1 MSQTSGDLSL
11 KFPTKKPLEVK
22 FSGVDLSSDGGLLL
36 VKQAQENLKVCEG
49 IANCL
54 DEKRQLHKVVHP
66 LLQLISQ
73 RVYQIVAGYEDVND
87 SNYLR
92 HDPIFKTI
100 CGKTPLIG
108 QELLASQPTISRLEN
123 QINKAELL

>member
-108 QELLASQPTISRLEN
+108 QELLASQPTINL
-123 QINKAELL
+123 Q